1 MANYA
6 KLYVKR
12 VDKFLEEEHSSK
24 EINEMLS
31 EHLIRIGFFQHER
44 LVHLI
49 VTVLFAIL
57 DVVMLI
63 GSFLAFNIAC
73 VLLLFFFTLLL
84 IPYIFHYYF
93 LENSVQKMYVQYE
106 ELKAMIK

>member
-12 VDKFLEEEHSSK
+12 VDKFLGEEHSPK

-31 EHLIRIGFFQHER
+31 EHLTRIGFFQHER

-57 DVVMLI
+57 DVIMLI
-63 GSFLAFNIAC
+63 SSFFTFNIAC
-73 VLLLFFFTLLL
+73 VVLLFFFTLLL

-106 ELKAMIK
+106 ELKARVK